1 MGHHHNHGHGHG
13 HSHGASRGKDDGHGH
28 THGVIDGV
36 KNERRLLLA
45 AALTTITMLAE
56 AVGGIVSGSLALLAD
71 AGHML
76 TDAAALI
83 LAWLAVRFARRPAD
97 WRRTYGFDRFEVLAA
112 FANGLALFFISAMIC
127 YEAIER
133 FFTPVEV
140 VGSTMLT
147 IAAIGLAVN
156 VATLLILQHGG
167 GANLNV
173 RAALLHV
180 MSDLLGSVAAIVAAL
195 VILQT
200 GWTPIDPI
208 LSIVI
213 TALILRSAWLITK
226 DAGHI
231 LLEAAPGDLD
241 VREIQKDLEATVP
254 DVQSVHHVHA
264 WSLSENRRVM
274 TLHALT
280 CDDVPPERVAAA
292 IKARLKEAFGVVHAT
307 VEVEHRECA
316 DAPGKS
322 CGKV

>member
-1 MGHHHNHGHGHG
+1 MGHG
-13 HSHGASRGKDDGHGH
+13 HSHGPGGGHSHSHGDGTRSAS
-28 THGVIDGV
+28 
-36 KNERRLLLA
+36 NERRLLLA
-45 AALTTITMLAE
+45 ALLTTVTLVAE
-56 AVGGIVSGSLALLAD
+56 AAGGIISGSLALLAD

-83 LAWLAVRFARRPAD
+83 LAWLAVRFARHPAD
-97 WRRTYGFDRFEVLAA
+97 WKRTYGFDRFEVLAA

-133 FFTPVEV
+133 IFSPVEV
-140 VGSTMLT
+140 LGGTMLV
-147 IAAIGLAVN
+147 IAAIGLVVN
-156 VATLLILQHGG
+156 VVTLLILRHGG

-180 MSDLLGSVAAIVAAL
+180 ISDLLGSVAAIGAAL
-195 VILQT
+195 IILWT

-213 TALILRSAWLITK
+213 TLLIVRSAWLITK

-231 LLEAAPGDLD
+231 LLEGAPGGLD
-241 VREIQKDLEATVP
+241 VREVQKDLEATIP
-254 DVQSVHHVHA
+254 DVQSIHHVHA
-264 WSLSENRRVM
+264 WSLSEDRRVM

-280 CDDVPPERVAAA
+280 CDNVPPEKVAAA
-292 IKARLKEAFGVVHAT
+292 IKARLREVFGVVHAT

-316 DAPGKS
+316 DAPNSSVAG

>member
-1 MGHHHNHGHGHG
+1 MGHDHSHAHGGG
-13 HSHGASRGKDDGHGH
+13 HSHGTGHSH
-28 THGVIDGV
+28 SHSHGIDGAT
-36 KNERRLLLA
+36 NERRLLIA
-45 AALTTITMLAE
+45 AALTTVTMLAE
-56 AVGGIVSGSLALLAD
+56 AIGGFVSGSLALLAD

-83 LAWLAVRFARRPAD
+83 LAYLAVRFAKHPAD
-97 WRRTYGFDRFEVLAA
+97 WKRTYGFDRFEVLAA

-127 YEAIER
+127 YEAVVRMFE
-133 FFTPVEV
+133 PVEV
-140 VGSTMLT
+140 KSGTMLV
-147 IAAIGLAVN
+147 IAALGLAVN
-156 VATLLILQHGG
+156 MLTLFILQRGG

-195 VILQT
+195 VIMQT

-213 TALILRSAWLITK
+213 TLLILRSAWLITK

-231 LLEAAPGDLD
+231 LLEGAPTDID
-241 VREIQKDLEATVP
+241 VREVQKDLEKTVP
-254 DVQSVHHVHA
+254 DVQGIHHVHA
-264 WSLSENRRVM
+264 WSLSEDRRVM

-280 CDDVPPERVAAA
+280 CDNVPPERVAAA
-292 IKARLKEAFGVVHAT
+292 IKDRLRKAFGVVHAT
-307 VEVEHRECA
+307 VEVEHKECA
-316 DAPGKS
+316 DADHEPAKG

>member
-1 MGHHHNHGHGHG
+1 MGHD
-13 HSHGASRGKDDGHGH
+13 HSHGAHAGHSQGH
-28 THGVIDGV
+28 AVHSHGAGER
-36 KNERRLLLA
+36 NERRLLLA
-45 AALTTITMLAE
+45 AALTTITLVAE
-56 AVGGIVSGSLALLAD
+56 AAGGIISGSLALLAD

-97 WRRTYGFDRFEVLAA
+97 WKRTYGFERFEVLAA
-112 FANGLALFFISAMIC
+112 FSNGLALFFISAMIC

-133 FFTPVEV
+133 IYEPVEV
-140 VGSTMLT
+140 LGGPMLI
-147 IAAIGLAVN
+147 IAAVGLAVN
-156 VATLLILQHGG
+156 VATLLILRHGG
-167 GANLNV
+167 EANLNV

-180 MSDLLGSVAAIVAAL
+180 MSDLLGSVAAIIAAL

-213 TALILRSAWLITK
+213 TLLILRSAWYITK
-226 DAGHI
+226 ESGHI
-231 LLEAAPGDLD
+231 LLEGAPSGLD
-241 VREIQKDLEATVP
+241 VREVQKDLEANVP

-274 TLHALT
+274 TLHAQT
-280 CDDVPPERVAAA
+280 CDTVPPEQVAAA
-292 IKARLKEAFGVVHAT
+292 IKARLKQAFGVVHAT
-307 VEVEHRECA
+307 VEVEHKDCA
-316 DAPGKS
+316 DAAHAKG